1 MVAVSGAVDVH
12 ATPAEILAVIA
23 DLATYPQWS
32 SVHKRAAVD
41 TRYPD
46 GHPQRATMAV
56 SAAGLV
62 DEQVLDY
69 TWTDHDVRW
78 TLVEPTGQQRDQRGS
93 YTITA
98 GPAGVS
104 HVRYELDISPAIPL
118 PGFIVRR
125 VMHSALVAATDGL
138 RERVESL

>member
-1 MVAVSGAVDVH
+1 
-12 ATPAEILAVIA
+12 
-23 DLATYPQWS
+23 
-32 SVHKRAAVD
+32 
-41 TRYPD
+41 
-46 GHPQRATMAV
+46 MAV

>member
-1 MVAVSGAVDVH
+1 MVAVSGEVDVD
-12 ATPAEILAVIA
+12 ATPAEILDVIA
-23 DLATYPQWS
+23 DLAQYPLWS
-32 SVHKRAAVD
+32 SVHKRATID
-41 TRYPD
+41 KRFPD

-69 TWTDHDVRW
+69 HWTTHKVTWK
-78 TLVEPTGQQRDQRGS
+78 LVKPTGQQRDQHGS

-98 GPAGVS
+98 RKSGGS
-104 HVRYELDISPAIPL
+104 HVRYDLDITPAIPL

-125 VMHSALVAATDGL
+125 VMRSALTAATDGL
-138 RERVESL
+138 RDRVESL